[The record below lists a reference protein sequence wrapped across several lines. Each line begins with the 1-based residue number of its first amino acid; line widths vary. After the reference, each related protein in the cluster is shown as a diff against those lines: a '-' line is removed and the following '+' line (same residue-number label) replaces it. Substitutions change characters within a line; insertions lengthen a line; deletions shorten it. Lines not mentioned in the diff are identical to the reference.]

1 MSEVIFCRPRH
12 EYESYTDYWRLVEL
26 SDYPI
31 IYIDELDPQ
40 SDNTYIVT
48 PLNGEWQDGWQDP
61 RAQIILWDMEW
72 HLPNPGIAEWNES
85 VWRPGVARVWAS
97 DKWYAEKIG
106 AEYVLLGSHPD
117 LAGSLIQTLHYGP
130 IRTAEDE
137 IIAQGVDNDPNN
149 FAWDRKE
156 PDRSNLIYDV
166 AMMSYMTNRR
176 QKILSELVG
185 LFMTNAPNAWGYERH
200 KNLQSSH
207 AMLHIHQHDD
217 VATVAPQRW
226 ALAAAYKMPLITE
239 SVEDSGLFDF
249 SHALSTD
256 YNNLASIAHDFIRR
270 QNPRVLEDKGVALH
284 QFLCV
289 EHTFRKCIEAAL

>member
-1 MSEVIFCRPRH
+1 MPNVIFCRPRH
-12 EYESYTDYWRLVEL
+12 KYESYTDYWRLVEL

-31 IYIDELDPQ
+31 IYIDEIDPQ
-40 SDNTYIVT
+40 SDNTYILT

-61 RAQIILWDMEW
+61 CAQIILWDLEW

-85 VWRPGVARVWAS
+85 VWRPGVARVFAS

-106 AEYVLLGSHPD
+106 AEYVLLGSHP
-117 LAGSLIQTLHYGP
+117 
-130 IRTAEDE
+130 
-137 IIAQGVDNDPNN
+137 N
-149 FAWDRKE
+149 
-156 PDRSNLIYDV
+156 
-166 AMMSYMTNRR
+166 
-176 QKILSELVG
+176 LVG
-185 LFMTNAPNAWGYERH
+185 YWAASLGDGVLEKSWFPPEGSRAFTPAQEAERRKGKYDIALMAYLSPRRSPIKSQLEQMGLKIAPNAWGLERDRA
-200 KNLQSSH
+200 LTESR

-226 ALAAAYKMPLITE
+226 ALAAAYKLPLITE
-239 SVEDSGLFDF
+239 GVEDSGLFDF

-270 QNPRVLEDKGVALH
+270 HDPRTLETYGTALH

-289 EHTFRKCIEAAL
+289 EHTFRKCVEAAL